1 MVASTFQSIAP
12 TTPTSSSP
20 AYAAMPGAASSS
32 SPRAPVAINTG
43 GGLAATNMGLTLVVN
58 SVTYPKSRTAKSAGT
73 REYGNDG
80 EQYGG
85 VVSDHSGRELG
96 TVAHIT
102 SPQARLT
109 ASVASTWLINEITR
123 LEQEN
128 AFLPGLRTH
137 IDDLEAEL
145 KREKSRGDQLD
156 KMNTAL
162 QNSSKFDINSLIQ
175 ERDAYKQQA
184 DDLTKK
190 ADELDHGQEI
200 SSGF

>member
-1 MVASTFQSIAP
+1 MAASIFQSIAP
-12 TTPTSSSP
+12 ATHPSNSA
-20 AYAAMPGAASSS
+20 AYVAMPGAATSS
-32 SPRAPVAINTG
+32 RAPMAINTG
-43 GGLAATNMGLTLVVN
+43 GVLAATSMGLTLVVN
-58 SVTYPKSRTAKSAGT
+58 GVTYPRIENGKER
-73 REYGNDG
+73 
-80 EQYGG
+80 
-85 VVSDHSGRELG
+85 
-96 TVAHIT
+96 
-102 SPQARLT
+102 
-109 ASVASTWLINEITR
+109 W

-128 AFLPGLRTH
+128 AFLPGLRTR

-162 QNSSKFDINSLIQ
+162 QNSSKSDTNSLIQ